1 MMSRLRAR
9 NNWLLLPP
17 GLAPTIK
24 EEEEEEEEETML
36 GALRVQWRN
45 NRLGVMPIAVHI
57 DTVCKNTVI

>member
-24 EEEEEEEEETML
+24 EEEEETML